1 VHDRGEKLQLL
12 KGKDVKKLVFVL
24 VIHLV
29 FILNLSCN
37 QKKEEFLDLAKL
49 QEVQRLI
56 DENKFEAA
64 RITAIETLDP
74 ELQELY
80 YQADDALGHASHLD
94 VRCNERIAEIL
105 YDIVKKVPAK
115 DIRLNRYIYFQL
127 TSLYPENEIYKKKF
141 IFYDRKVR
149 NSGSQ

>member
-1 VHDRGEKLQLL
+1 ML
-12 KGKDVKKLVFVL
+12 KGRDVKKLVLVL

-29 FILNLSCN
+29 CILNLSCD
-37 QKKEEFLDLAKL
+37 QKKEEPVDLGKL

-74 ELQELY
+74 EIKELY

-94 VRCNERIAEIL
+94 VRCNERITAIL

-115 DIRLNRYIYFQL
+115 NIRLNRYIYFQL
-127 TSLYPENEIYKKKF
+127 TSLYPENEIYEKKF
-141 IFYDRKVR
+141 IFYDRKIR
-149 NSGSQ
+149 DLGSQ